1 VTHNLLRTWRQE
13 EILPKS
19 NPTYTPFLFVNPTM
33 TTKSGSPKPSHVPP
47 EPRDEQIGHDDDA
60 ELTLLQK
67 VTNYVWA
74 TAVLCLASYGL
85 HEIDFLNVLLAS
97 DKVNHTI
104 IKVGLAMSVMLLFT
118 KVYME
123 VSGLLRP
130 FSSNDFAHNFHSF
143 LSHPPTHL
151 PTHPPTHPPTLVD
164 HKGVND
170 GRRMYLRQQQ
180 KRNAPFNISYHDF
193 RDSFSLGVVASIR
206 LVYSSHYDSHE
217 LWGSA
222 TGERT
227 GNHRTGLPGGNPS
240 VAPSILRSPFCA
252 WTVSC

>member
-1 VTHNLLRTWRQE
+1 MSGPLLSSALLVMVCMRLIFSTFCLPAIRSTILLLKWALPCQLCCYSPKSTWRLVVFWGHSLQT
-13 EILPKS
+13 ILLTIS
-19 NPTYTPFLFVNPTM
+19 I
-33 TTKSGSPKPSHVPP
+33 PS
-47 EPRDEQIGHDDDA
+47 
-60 ELTLLQK
+60 
-67 VTNYVWA
+67 
-74 TAVLCLASYGL
+74 
-85 HEIDFLNVLLAS
+85 F
-97 DKVNHTI
+97 
-104 IKVGLAMSVMLLFT
+104 
-118 KVYME
+118 
-123 VSGLLRP
+123 
-130 FSSNDFAHNFHSF
+130 
-143 LSHPPTHL
+143 
-151 PTHPPTHPPTLVD
+151 PTHPPTYPPTLVD

-252 WTVSC
+252 WTVSCWQNNTYYPSIFSQLIMIIPSPLLQNMFGIVAITYFLQNYAGV